1 MSISEFV
8 AIAAVVTALITA
20 VIALRRAPGEARKA
34 AAETRKL
41 NEDAERA
48 GVETQATIHK
58 MVLDELDRVIVER
71 DRVRAEHYNDVESL
85 RESVIAAEAAEVV
98 HETERESDRAHI
110 RSLSETVVSL
120 KLQIEGLTE
129 SNRQQAL
136 EREVY
141 EKNLAEFVVAIS
153 HMQLKAIDDD
163 RKLATYEKQ
172 VREYE
177 ARISALEARIETL
190 EEENVKLI
198 VERGGS
204 R

>member
-1 MSISEFV
+1 MSISELV
-8 AIAAVVTALITA
+8 AIVAVVTTLITA
-20 VIALRRAPGEARKA
+20 AIALRRAPGEARKS

-41 NEDAERA
+41 NEDAEQTS
-48 GVETQATIHK
+48 VETQATIHK

-85 RESVIAAEAAEVV
+85 RKLVDD
-98 HETERESDRAHI
+98 HETERGADRSHI
-110 RSLSETVVSL
+110 KSLSETVVSL

-129 SNRQQAL
+129 NNRQQVL
-136 EREVY
+136 ERDSY

-153 HMQLKAIDDD
+153 HMQLKAAEDD
-163 RKLATYEKQ
+163 KKIAAYGKQ

-177 ARISALEARIETL
+177 ARISVLEARIEAL

-198 VERGGS
+198 VNRGS
-204 R
+204 E

>member
-1 MSISEFV
+1 MSISELV
-8 AIAAVVTALITA
+8 AIVAVVTALITA
-20 VIALRRAPGEARKA
+20 AIALRRAPGEARKA

-85 RESVIAAEAAEVV
+85 RKSVIAAEAAAGV

-110 RSLSETVVSL
+110 SSLSETVVSL

-153 HMQLKAIDDD
+153 HMQLKALDDD
-163 RKLATYEKQ
+163 RKLVAYGKQ

-177 ARISALEARIETL
+177 ARIGVLEARIEAL

-198 VERGGS
+198 VKRGS
-204 R
+204 E

>member
-1 MSISEFV
+1 MSISELV
-8 AIAAVVTALITA
+8 AIVAVVTTLITA
-20 VIALRRAPGEARKA
+20 AIALRRAPGEARKS

-41 NEDAERA
+41 NEDAEQTS
-48 GVETQATIHK
+48 VETQATIHK

-85 RESVIAAEAAEVV
+85 RKLVDD
-98 HETERESDRAHI
+98 HETERGADRAHI
-110 RSLSETVVSL
+110 KSLSETVVSL

-129 SNRQQAL
+129 SNRQQVL
-136 EREVY
+136 DREAY

-153 HMQLKAIDDD
+153 HMQIKAAEDD
-163 RKLATYEKQ
+163 KKIAAYGKQ

-177 ARISALEARIETL
+177 ARIGVLEARIEAL

-198 VERGGS
+198 VKRGS
-204 R
+204 E

>member
-1 MSISEFV
+1 MSISELV
-8 AIAAVVTALITA
+8 AIVAVVTTLITA
-20 VIALRRAPGEARKA
+20 AIALRRAPGEARKS

-41 NEDAERA
+41 NEDAEQTS
-48 GVETQATIHK
+48 VETQATIHK

-85 RESVIAAEAAEVV
+85 RKLVDD
-98 HETERESDRAHI
+98 HETERGADRSHI
-110 RSLSETVVSL
+110 KSLSETVVSL

-129 SNRQQAL
+129 NNRQQVL
-136 EREVY
+136 ERDSY

-153 HMQLKAIDDD
+153 HMQLKAAEDD
-163 RKLATYEKQ
+163 KKIAAYGKQ

-177 ARISALEARIETL
+177 ARIGVLEARIEAL

-198 VERGGS
+198 VKRGS
-204 R
+204 E

>member
-1 MSISEFV
+1 MSISELV
-8 AIAAVVTALITA
+8 AIVAVVTALITA
-20 VIALRRAPGEARKA
+20 AIALRRAPGEARKA

-41 NEDAERA
+41 NEDAEQTS
-48 GVETQATIHK
+48 VETQATIHK

-85 RESVIAAEAAEVV
+85 RKLVDD
-98 HETERESDRAHI
+98 HETERGADRAHI
-110 RSLSETVVSL
+110 SSLSETVVSL

-153 HMQLKAIDDD
+153 HMQLKAAEDD
-163 RKLATYEKQ
+163 KKIAAYGKQ

-177 ARISALEARIETL
+177 ARIGVLEARIEAL

-198 VERGGS
+198 VKRG
-204 R
+204 